1 MKASADSQDLQTCF
15 TVRCSSIQLDLGGN
29 TMDSLVA
36 LGISIGVLIA
46 AWVYVS
52 VGMPELGLIVWAGI
66 VAWATFYATGG
77 GSNGLQKAI
86 ASNLAGNF
94 WAAVALYV
102 AAMVAPGNVVAL
114 SIIFGI
120 VAFIF
125 CVQAKIPLLAFIP
138 GAFLGAATWVGV
150 DVAGAS
156 ADNGAFN
163 TTDLMIS
170 ASMVVG
176 AILGYVS
183 EAVGKKLSG

>member
-1 MKASADSQDLQTCF
+1 
-15 TVRCSSIQLDLGGN
+15 
-29 TMDSLVA
+29 MDSLVA

-52 VGMPELGLIVWAGI
+52 VGMPDLGLIVWAGI
-66 VAWATFYATGG
+66 GAWATFYAAGG
-77 GSNGLQKAI
+77 GSGGLQKAI

-94 WAAVALYV
+94 WAAVALYLF
-102 AAMVAPGNVVAL
+102 AMVGNGSVVAL
-114 SIIFGI
+114 AILFGI
-120 VAFIF
+120 AAFIF

-150 DVAGAS
+150 DVAGA
-156 ADNGAFN
+156 ANDGGAVN
-163 TTDLMIS
+163 MTDLMIS

-183 EAVGKKLSG
+183 EAIGKKLSG

>member
-1 MKASADSQDLQTCF
+1 
-15 TVRCSSIQLDLGGN
+15 
-29 TMDSLVA
+29 MDSLVA

-66 VAWATFYATGG
+66 VAWATFYAAGG

-102 AAMVAPGNVVAL
+102 AAMVAPGNLVAL

-120 VAFIF
+120 IAFIF

-163 TTDLMIS
+163 TADLMIS

>member
-1 MKASADSQDLQTCF
+1 MDL
-15 TVRCSSIQLDLGGN
+15 
-29 TMDSLVA
+29 LVA

-66 VAWATFYATGG
+66 IAWATFYAASGG
-77 GSNGLQKAI
+77 VDGLKKAI

-94 WAAVALYV
+94 WAAVALYIF
-102 AAMVAPGNVVAL
+102 AMMGNGSVVVLAIL
-114 SIIFGI
+114 FGI

-150 DVAGAS
+150 DVAGAGNDGGALDA
-156 ADNGAFN
+156 ADV
-163 TTDLMIS
+163 MIPV
-170 ASMVVG
+170 SMVVG
-176 AILGYVS
+176 AILGYIS
-183 EAVGKKLSG
+183 EAVGKKMAA

>member
-1 MKASADSQDLQTCF
+1 MDL
-15 TVRCSSIQLDLGGN
+15 
-29 TMDSLVA
+29 LVA

-66 VAWATFYATGG
+66 VAWGTFYAAGG
-77 GSNGLQKAI
+77 GGEGLKKAI

-94 WAAVALYV
+94 WAAVALYIF
-102 AAMVAPGNVVAL
+102 AMVGGGSVVVL
-114 SIIFGI
+114 SILFGI

-150 DVAGAS
+150 DVAGAANDAGALDM
-156 ADNGAFN
+156 ADI
-163 TTDLMIS
+163 MIPV
-170 ASMVVG
+170 SMIVG
-176 AILGYVS
+176 AILGYIS
-183 EAVGKKLSG
+183 ELIGKKMAAN

>member
-1 MKASADSQDLQTCF
+1 
-15 TVRCSSIQLDLGGN
+15 
-29 TMDSLVA
+29 MDALVA

-66 VAWATFYATGG
+66 VAWATFYAAGG
-77 GSNGLQKAI
+77 GSGGLQKAI

-102 AAMVAPGNVVAL
+102 FAMVGGGSVVILA
-114 SIIFGI
+114 IIFGI
-120 VAFIF
+120 VALII
-125 CVQAKIPLLAFIP
+125 CVQSKISLLSFIP

-150 DVAGAS
+150 DVAGAANDGGVVNM
-156 ADNGAFN
+156 ADV
-163 TTDLMIS
+163 MIPV
-170 ASMVVG
+170 SMVVG